1 MEKNNEK
8 SELDHHDK
16 MRDMEKN
23 FIKQADNIDSIQKTK
38 IEKYLKNASSIAQKD
53 VLENEEKTEDYNK
66 YLKSEIKNF
75 QKEIQNLKALKNQVQ
90 TENKIFTRN
99 LSLAEEGGEQYNIVN
114 NGEMKKIKKLKDKI
128 DFLKNF
134 ISQEVIKYTKEIE
147 LTKFRHSNIVNS
159 YEAQMKIL
167 KEFLINQNEE
177 LKNVRRISKKIT
189 EQRTDIE
196 EYFLDTIDQ
205 VQVAIKKDKSN
216 LKVDKSGLAN
226 NNKTLTDNETS
237 KPNIT
242 DKYNIFTICLFF

>member
-53 VLENEEKTEDYNK
+53 VLENEEKTENYNK
-66 YLKSEIKNF
+66 FLKNEIKNF
-75 QKEIQNLKALKNQVQ
+75 QKEIQSLKALKNQAQ
-90 TENKIFTRN
+90 TENKIFNRN
-99 LSLAEEGGEQYNIVN
+99 LSLAEEGGEQYHIVN
-114 NGEMKKIKKLKDKI
+114 NVEMKKIKKLKEKI

-147 LTKFRHSNIVNS
+147 LTKFRHNHLVNG

-167 KEFLINQNEE
+167 KEYLINQNEE
-177 LKNVRRISKKIT
+177 LKNVRKISTKIT

-196 EYFLDTIDQ
+196 DYFLDTIDQ
-205 VQVAIKKDKSN
+205 VQVAIKKEKTNS
-216 LKVDKSGLAN
+216 KVDKSGTFRE
-226 NNKTLTDNETS
+226 NKTLSENEMS
-237 KPNIT
+237 KPNLT
-242 DKYNIFTICLFF
+242 ER

>member
-53 VLENEEKTEDYNK
+53 VLENEEKTEDHNK
-66 YLKSEIKNF
+66 FLKNEIKNF
-75 QKEIQNLKALKNQVQ
+75 QKEIQNLKTLKNQAQ
-90 TENKIFTRN
+90 TENKIFNRN
-99 LSLAEEGGEQYNIVN
+99 LSLAEEGGEQYHIVN
-114 NGEMKKIKKLKDKI
+114 TVEMKKIKKLKDKI

-147 LTKFRHSNIVNS
+147 LTKFRHSNLVNS

-167 KEFLINQNEE
+167 KEYLINQNDE

-196 EYFLDTIDQ
+196 DYFLDTIDQ

-216 LKVDKSGLAN
+216 LKIDKSGFVN
-226 NNKTLTDNETS
+226 NNKTLTENETS

-242 DKYNIFTICLFF
+242 DR